1 MEHADRN
8 CFDARFYAEP
18 LLRPLDM
25 EVRRGRLDAE
35 DYGDVHCPTCRR
47 PPNGTPQRIVTAAA
61 AETKRLVIFAVIVV
75 PLWISLRVS
84 DKQSIARIEQ
94 IKCELVHTR
103 RRDGT

>member
-1 MEHADRN
+1 M
-8 CFDARFYAEP
+8 
-18 LLRPLDM
+18 
-25 EVRRGRLDAE
+25 
-35 DYGDVHCPTCRR
+35 
-47 PPNGTPQRIVTAAA
+47 QRIVTAAA
-61 AETKRLVIFAVIVV
+61 AETKWLVMFAVIVV